1 MKLFALG
8 LNHWSS
14 PLEMRES
21 IAFTRDELPPA
32 LRSLRATLD
41 DVVIVSTCN
50 RTEIYSTGQDGGMIR
65 EALTGY
71 LAQRFPQGRDDLSR
85 SLYFYAQE
93 DAVRHLF
100 RVASGL
106 DSLILGESQVLG
118 QVREAYSASV
128 AQGCARGVISKVF
141 HHAMRV
147 GRRVRRE
154 TRIGENA
161 LSVSSAAVEMARHTL
176 GPISGR
182 SVAVI
187 GAGQAGKLVAKA
199 LRDRGVDR
207 MVVVNRTLKRAQD
220 LAESLGADASAL
232 EDLEDILGK
241 VDIVVSSTDSQSVV
255 LSREMVERAL
265 PMRNGKPLLIVDIA
279 IPRDA
284 DPAAGDLDG
293 VTLLD
298 IEDLE
303 KVSLTNRREREKEV
317 SLVEGIIDEEI
328 SKFHEWWDS
337 RKVAPGIA
345 QLREHAEALRHRE
358 VSKTLRH
365 MPSLAEED
373 VARIEA
379 LSQSIVK
386 KLLHN
391 PIAAIKEDPEHLEAA
406 QELFKL
412 KGDAP

>member
-32 LRSLRATLD
+32 LRSLSATLD

-71 LAQRFPQGRDDLSR
+71 LAQRLPQGRDDLSR

-161 LSVSSAAVEMARHTL
+161 LSVSSAAVEIARHTL

-298 IEDLE
+298 LEDLE

-328 SKFHEWWDS
+328 SRFHEWWDS

>member
-32 LRSLRATLD
+32 LQSLRATLD

-176 GPISGR
+176 GSISGR

-199 LRDRGVDR
+199 LKDRGVDR
-207 MVVVNRTLKRAQD
+207 MVMVNRTLKRAQD

-298 IEDLE
+298 LEDLE

-328 SKFHEWWDS
+328 SRFHEWWDS

>member
-32 LRSLRATLD
+32 LQSLRATLD

-85 SLYFYAQE
+85 SLYFYTQE

-298 IEDLE
+298 LEDLE

>member
-1 MKLFALG
+1 MRLFALG
-8 LNHWSS
+8 LSHWSS

-21 IAFTRDELPPA
+21 IAFTRDELPHA
-32 LRSLRATLD
+32 LRSLSATLD

-50 RTEIYSTGQDGGMIR
+50 RTEIYSTGQDDGMVR

-71 LAQRFPQGRDDLSR
+71 LAQRLPQGRDDLSR
-85 SLYFYAQE
+85 SLYFYTQE

-199 LRDRGVDR
+199 LKDRGVDR
-207 MVVVNRTLKRAQD
+207 MVMVNRTLKRAQD

-232 EDLEDILGK
+232 EDLEDILGT

-255 LSREMVERAL
+255 LSREMVERGLAH
-265 PMRNGKPLLIVDIA
+265 
-279 IPRDA
+279 
-284 DPAAGDLDG
+284 
-293 VTLLD
+293 
-298 IEDLE
+298 E
-303 KVSLTNRREREKEV
+303 KRRASPHSGHR
-317 SLVEGIIDEEI
+317 
-328 SKFHEWWDS
+328 HTQ
-337 RKVAPGIA
+337 RRRPG
-345 QLREHAEALRHRE
+345 RGRPGRGNTPGH
-358 VSKTLRH
+358 
-365 MPSLAEED
+365 
-373 VARIEA
+373 
-379 LSQSIVK
+379 
-386 KLLHN
+386 
-391 PIAAIKEDPEHLEAA
+391 
-406 QELFKL
+406 
-412 KGDAP
+412 